1 MSGKFRFKLE
11 AVSKLRKQELDDKR
25 REVAQAVRAVTDAER
40 RIEVL
45 TASLRTDVDALRGD
59 QTAVR
64 LDVTQLRNRRFY
76 QGWLHRKLIES
87 NETLHE
93 RRSSLAERRRDLAT
107 VNAKYKAIEKLRE
120 KQWQRHQQELAR
132 IERVEYDE
140 IAVQQF
146 QRNDQPRV
154 LAPLRSVALVGSKA
168 VTV

>member
-1 MSGKFRFKLE
+1 
-11 AVSKLRKQELDDKR
+11 
-25 REVAQAVRAVTDAER
+25 VTDAER

-45 TASLRTDVDALRGD
+45 TASLRTDVDALRCD
-59 QTAVR
+59 QSVIR
-64 LDVTQLRNRRFY
+64 LDVAQLRNRRFY
-76 QGWLHRKLIES
+76 QGWLHRMLIES

-93 RRSSLAERRRDLAT
+93 RRSSLAERRRELAT

-146 QRNDQPRV
+146 QRNHQPRV
-154 LAPLRSVALVGSKA
+154 LAPTRDVASMRSEA
-168 VTV
+168 VSA